1 MTPLKM
7 SYLASVTGGELRGAD
22 AVFRSVS
29 TDTRTLSGGQLFVAL
44 RGPNFDGNLF
54 VSTAAQKGAS
64 GALVQQLA
72 GDAGLPQVLVP
83 DTRMGLGQLARA
95 WRQSLD
101 LPLIA
106 VTGSNGKTTI
116 KEMIASIMGQRGP
129 VLATRGNL
137 NNEIGVPL
145 TLLEIDPVSLSAVIE
160 MGANHPGEIDYLA
173 RLAMPTVGVVSN
185 AGPAHLEGFGS
196 LEGVARAKGE
206 LFQALGPAAVAVMN
220 ADDAFAPLWR
230 DLIGRRQM
238 LSFGINE
245 PADFSASDIEQQAAE
260 SGLETRF
267 LMRSPKSEFEVA
279 LPFAGTHNVRNAL
292 AAAAASWAAG
302 ADQDD
307 IVAGLA
313 AARAASGRLQ
323 LRRTV
328 AGVVVLDDT
337 YNANP
342 GSLAAALEVQSQLPG
357 EAWLVLG
364 DMGELGSS
372 STRRHAE
379 AGTMAREH
387 GVTRLLAA
395 GKQARAAVQAFG
407 SGGEWFEDADSLIGS
422 LQEGVPAG
430 AVILVK
436 ASRSM
441 RFERVVNA
449 LLDDEARAQRK
460 VNGG

>member
-7 SYLASVTGGELRGAD
+7 SYLASVTGGVLHGPD
-22 AVFRSVS
+22 AVFQSVS
-29 TDTRTLSGGQLFVAL
+29 TDTRSLESGQLFVAL
-44 RGPNFDGNLF
+44 RGPNYDGNRF
-54 VSTAAQKGAS
+54 IATAAQSGAS
-64 GALVQQLA
+64 GALVQRLA
-72 GDAGLPQVLVP
+72 DDLALPQVVVA
-83 DTRMGLGQLARA
+83 DTRLALGQLARA

-145 TLLEIDPVSLSAVIE
+145 TLLEIEPASLAAVIE
-160 MGANHPGEIDYLA
+160 LGANHPGEIDYLA
-173 RLAMPTVGVVSN
+173 RLAMPTIGVVSN

-206 LFQALGPAAVAVMN
+206 LFQVLGPAGVAVMN
-220 ADDAFAPLWR
+220 ADDNFAPLWR
-230 DLIGRRQM
+230 DLIGRRQT
-238 LSFGINE
+238 LSFGIDN
-245 PADFSASDIEQQAAE
+245 PADFFATGIQSEDSQ
-260 SGLETRF
+260 SGLATRF
-267 LMRSPKSEFEVA
+267 LMHAPKGEFEIL

-292 AAAAASWAAG
+292 AAAAAAWAAG
-302 ADQDD
+302 ADQGA
-307 IVAGLA
+307 ITKGLA
-313 AARAASGRLQ
+313 AAHGAGGRLQ
-323 LRRTV
+323 VHRNPD
-328 AGVVVLDDT
+328 GVVVIDDT

-342 GSLAAALEVQSQLPG
+342 GSLAAALEVQSQLAG

-372 STRRHAE
+372 STRRHAD
-379 AGTMAREH
+379 AGAMAREQ
-387 GVTRLLAA
+387 GVTRLFAT
-395 GKQARAAVQAFG
+395 GEQAKAAVEAFG
-407 SGGEWFEDADSLIGS
+407 SGGEWFKDADSLIEG
-422 LQEGVPAG
+422 LQAEARPG
-430 AVILVK
+430 AIILVK

-441 RFERVVNA
+441 RFERIVNA
-449 LLDDEARAQRK
+449 LLHEAAPAPRK